1 MTVLSRR
8 GPLYGVN
15 GALVHGGS
23 VVEADGTDAVSTDV
37 DSLAVDAEVD
47 VDVDGGVTD
56 AVFDGDGG
64 DSKKKSDI
72 VAGLG

>member
-23 VVEADGTDAVSTDV
+23 VVEADGTDAVSTEVDSLAAAEV

-47 VDVDGGVTD
+47 VVAYEVD
-56 AVFDGDGG
+56 DGDG
-64 DSKKKSDI
+64 
-72 VAGLG
+72 

>member
-8 GPLYGVN
+8 GPLYGVK

-23 VVEADGTDAVSTDV
+23 VVEADGTEAVSTED

-47 VDVDGGVTD
+47 VVAYEVD
-56 AVFDGDGG
+56 DGDGG
-64 DSKKKSDI
+64 DSKKKS
-72 VAGLG
+72 VTVGGLG

>member
-37 DSLAVDAEVD
+37 DSLAAAEVDALAVDAEVD
-47 VDVDGGVTD
+47 VVAYEVD
-56 AVFDGDGG
+56 DGDG
-64 DSKKKSDI
+64 
-72 VAGLG
+72 